1 MLDQLDNLE
10 ANTELN
16 VNLQSVAMKSTAA
29 GSLPVTVE
37 IQERNA
43 IEWVGENINYSW
55 IMAKIRI
62 KPKLEQENR
71 T

>member
-43 IEWVGENINYSW
+43 IEWVGENINYS
-55 IMAKIRI
+55 
-62 KPKLEQENR
+62 
-71 T
+71 